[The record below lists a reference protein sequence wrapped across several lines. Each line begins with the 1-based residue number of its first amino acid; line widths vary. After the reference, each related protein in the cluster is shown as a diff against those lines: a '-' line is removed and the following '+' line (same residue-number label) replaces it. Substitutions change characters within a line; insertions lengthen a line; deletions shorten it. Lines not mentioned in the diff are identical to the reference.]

1 MFLAGGL
8 VLALCG
14 NVMAAQ
20 VYKWVDAQGVTH
32 FGAQPPQ
39 GQQVE
44 TVNTVTA
51 PAKSTTMPAPVVED
65 ETEVDQQS
73 IDRKVKRQV
82 AEQEAERKRYCETMR
97 TNLAHCRTI
106 RGYVSKR
113 RVKPGESPKRNG
125 RQRSQKHAA
134 RSPKTATD
142 TASSG
147 IALAAR

>member
-1 MFLAGGL
+1 MRFMFLAGGL

-97 TNLAHCRTI
+97 TNLAQLQNNP
-106 RGYVSKR
+106 
-113 RVKPGESPKRNG
+113 RVRVEEKGESRRITEEE
-125 RQRSQKHAA
+125 RQAKIAETRSKI
-134 RSPKTATD
+134 D
-142 TASSG
+142 ENCN
-147 IALAAR
+147 

>member
-1 MFLAGGL
+1 MRFMFLAGGL
-8 VLALCG
+8 LLALCG

-51 PAKSTTMPAPVVED
+51 PAKSTTMPAPVAED

-97 TNLAHCRTI
+97 TNLAQLQNNP
-106 RGYVSKR
+106 
-113 RVKPGESPKRNG
+113 RVRVEEKGESRRITEEE
-125 RQRSQKHAA
+125 RQA
-134 RSPKTATD
+134 R
-142 TASSG
+142 
-147 IALAAR
+147 IAETRDKIAENCN

>member
-1 MFLAGGL
+1 MRFMFLAGGL
-8 VLALCG
+8 LLALCG

-97 TNLAHCRTI
+97 TNLAQLQNNPRVRIEEKGETRRI
-106 RGYVSKR
+106 TEEERQAKIAETRGK
-113 RVKPGESPKRNG
+113 
-125 RQRSQKHAA
+125 
-134 RSPKTATD
+134 
-142 TASSG
+142 
-147 IALAAR
+147 IAENCN

>member
-8 VLALCG
+8 LLALCG

-51 PAKSTTMPAPVVED
+51 PAKPAAKPDTSAPD
-65 ETEVDQQS
+65 ETGSEADQNS
-73 IDRKVKRQV
+73 IDRKVKQQV
-82 AEQEAERKRYCETMR
+82 AAQEAERKRYCENMR
-97 TNLAHCRTI
+97 TNLAQLQNNPRVRVEDNGET
-106 RGYVSKR
+106 R
-113 RVKPGESPKRNG
+113 RVTEEE
-125 RQRSQKHAA
+125 RQA
-134 RSPKTATD
+134 RIVETRDK
-142 TASSG
+142 
-147 IALAAR
+147 IAEHCN

>member
-1 MFLAGGL
+1 MRFMFLAGGL
-8 VLALCG
+8 LLALCG

-44 TVNTVTA
+44 SVNTVTA
-51 PAKSTTMPAPVVED
+51 PAKPAATPAPVAED
-65 ETEVDQQS
+65 ETEDDQQS

-97 TNLAHCRTI
+97 TNLAQLQNNPRVRVEEKGETRRI
-106 RGYVSKR
+106 TEEERQAKIAETRSK
-113 RVKPGESPKRNG
+113 
-125 RQRSQKHAA
+125 
-134 RSPKTATD
+134 
-142 TASSG
+142 
-147 IALAAR
+147 IAETCN

>member
-97 TNLAHCRTI
+97 TNLAQLQNNPRVRVEEKGETRRI
-106 RGYVSKR
+106 TEEERQAKIAETRGK
-113 RVKPGESPKRNG
+113 
-125 RQRSQKHAA
+125 
-134 RSPKTATD
+134 
-142 TASSG
+142 
-147 IALAAR
+147 IAEYCN

>member
-1 MFLAGGL
+1 MRFMFLAGGL

-51 PAKSTTMPAPVVED
+51 PAKPAAKPDNVAPD
-65 ETEVDQQS
+65 EADSEADQSS
-73 IDRKVKRQV
+73 IDRKVKQQV
-82 AEQEAERKRYCETMR
+82 AAQEAERKRYCESMR
-97 TNLAHCRTI
+97 TNLAQLQNNPRVRVEDNGDTRRISEEERQTRIAETRDKIAEHC
-106 RGYVSKR
+106 
-113 RVKPGESPKRNG
+113 N
-125 RQRSQKHAA
+125 
-134 RSPKTATD
+134 
-142 TASSG
+142 
-147 IALAAR
+147 

>member
-1 MFLAGGL
+1 MRFMFLAGGL

-97 TNLAHCRTI
+97 TNLAQLQNNPRVRVEEKGETRRI
-106 RGYVSKR
+106 TEEERQAKIAETRGK
-113 RVKPGESPKRNG
+113 
-125 RQRSQKHAA
+125 
-134 RSPKTATD
+134 
-142 TASSG
+142 
-147 IALAAR
+147 IAENCN